1 MPNRPVRGR
10 IASSPDTDTLYPKHI
25 DSGAARVVTLCFGFC
40 SALCFVLFYLVLAL
54 AIIPE
59 MGPGDWQRVKCRAK
73 EATVASEPS
82 RVCRGKGDV
91 NCDVETDPEVPT
103 PGGLWE
109 ERCHDTHSL
118 TSPEG
123 DTAREAEEREGGAC
137 VSHIWANVLLEWEQP
152 EDDHRKVN
160 LHVDRMA
167 EGVHETVGRMIHKD
181 PAAARTQKYLSVCYA
196 YRCGGSQRAMLE
208 RRAVAEAQALRF
220 VQSLRNESGL
230 PSGTELAVSL
240 SVPLSVD
247 AAGNA
252 SAAKSP
258 FVAERDP
265 QGDREN
271 AKVPLP
277 VPPKE
282 QLHREAEKDAEGQPT
297 GGSEAG
303 LGGGQSGVVKAPEQ
317 LRSGRGPGDL
327 WMARECSYSR
337 TFYATVPG
345 ISPLRR
351 GASAAVYFKTPT
363 GYVDLPGGVTVW
375 SVLTLTLFGGCT
387 VGQLCCLYSQCKAYG
402 YGGLFDPKHAKSRSV
417 GHLL

>member
-82 RVCRGKGDV
+82 RVCRGKGDI

-109 ERCHDTHSL
+109 ERCHDTHAL
-118 TSPEG
+118 TASEG
-123 DTAREAEEREGGAC
+123 DTERGAEAREGGPC
-137 VSHIWANVLLEWEQP
+137 VSHVWANVLLEWEQP

-167 EGVHETVGRMIHKD
+167 EGVHETVGRIIHKD

-220 VQSLRNESGL
+220 VQSLQNASGL
-230 PSGTELAVSL
+230 PSGTEL
-240 SVPLSVD
+240 SVD
-247 AAGNA
+247 GAGNA

-258 FVAERDP
+258 AVAESATE
-265 QGDREN
+265 GGRED
-271 AKVPLP
+271 AKVPLS
-277 VPPKE
+277 VPSKD
-282 QLHREAEKDAEGQPT
+282 QLHREAERDAEGQPA

-303 LGGGQSGVVKAPEQ
+303 LGGGYSDGIKAPAEQ
-317 LRSGRGPGDL
+317 QRSGHNLGDL
-327 WMARECSYSR
+327 WMTRECSYSR

-351 GASAAVYFKTPT
+351 GANAAVYFKTPT

-375 SVLTLTLFGGCT
+375 SVLTLLLFGGCT

-402 YGGLFDPKHAKSRSV
+402 YGGLFGPKHAKSRSV